1 MNALPFRKNKILKS
15 FIVIFSLLG
24 LSTVYAQEQSGSS
37 KGDGGLMKQMMP
49 AKYQIKVITDPEAQA
64 RLRKVV
70 IAETGGNNGGL
81 MKQMTLAKYQ
91 PKVITDPEAQARL
104 RKVVIA
110 ETGNNN
116 GGLMKQ
122 MREQMMQANARYPD
136 QVVK

>member
-1 MNALPFRKNKILKS
+1 MNTLAFRMNKTLKS

-24 LSTVYAQEQSGSS
+24 LSTVYAQEQSGSG
-37 KGDGGLMKQMMP
+37 KGDGGLMKQMML
-49 AKYQIKVITDPEAQA
+49 AKYQLKVITNPEVQA

-91 PKVITDPEAQARL
+91 PKAITDPDAQVRL
-104 RKVVIA
+104 RKVVIS
-110 ETGNNN
+110 ETGSNN

-122 MREQMMQANARYPD
+122 MREQMMQADAR
-136 QVVK
+136 